1 MPRLS
6 GHPATERERAILMRN
21 IQMQIPKDMRPE
33 IGKALFALVPGG
45 GSYSCGM
52 VHAIEG
58 SGRQTQW
65 SIFEFTVTP
74 QGNSRMNISK
84 PGQEEALMARCRSH
98 GLALED

>member
-6 GHPATERERAILMRN
+6 PHPATERERAILMHN
-21 IQMQIPKDMRPE
+21 LKQKLPKDMKPE

-52 VHAIEG
+52 VHAIEP

-65 SIFEFTVTP
+65 SIFEFTVVAD
-74 QGNSRMNISK
+74 GNSRMNISK
-84 PGQEEALMARCRSH
+84 PGQEEALMARCRSR
-98 GLALED
+98 GLGLED